1 MKTIRMVVTGKVQHV
16 GFRAC
21 TKRIAVSLGISGEVK
36 NLSDGTVEIVASG
49 DQVILDKFIAMIYA
63 CPRVVIREVEVKTL
77 PSHEYSNFCILR
89 ENSSINR

>member
-1 MKTIRMVVTGKVQHV
+1 MKTIRMIVTGKVQHV

-21 TKRIAVSLGISGEVK
+21 TKRIAVSLGIGGEVR

-49 DQVILDKFIAMIYA
+49 DQVLLDKFVAMVYA
-63 CPRVVIREVEVKTL
+63 CPRVMIREVEVKTL
-77 PSHEYSNFCILR
+77 PFHDFQDFCILR